1 MTNPNLPQ
9 NANFLPESANYPEA
23 IYQIETHDPVVGGL
37 DGISNIQARQL
48 ANRTSWL
55 KTIADEVI
63 NARGNSATLSAR
75 LAIPGGG
82 TGGSGTEYGSGLER
96 AVKLDWIYSAYRIAL
111 ELFMGGWTLLDTG
124 QVPVVAT
131 VAGDESVDVSDTTL
145 LGVGEEY
152 VIFDDTNAETVV
164 VSQILTPERFRAAGV
179 LANTFGA
186 DAVIAR
192 TNWTLHEG
200 WAVAGSEGFY
210 FSQPIDVGSGAG
222 PRALVLRRQDNDAE
236 IAVFFKDAGAPAW
249 VELPW
254 AWRRTVGDDL
264 VDVEYYVPTS
274 GEFRLKITSGH
285 GDSEED
291 VTIHSAVAVT
301 EPTNLGGV
309 HNGPFQPMNAHPA
322 DAATGLP
329 ETPTLAIAGYSSP
342 GNSPQQ
348 AIEFQLIEAA
358 GSFAAPLEES
368 GSLPAGNAWSVP
380 PAVLTEGGSYRWR
393 ARVQDAEGEWSPW
406 SVDTGFTAA
415 ASFEYVRA
423 PQNTSP
429 ANGATD
435 IAAQPTLYTSEFEV
449 HGGGEE
455 EHVATQ
461 WQIRRAT
468 GSYSNP
474 VWDSGEDAVNLVEV
488 VVPAEVL
495 QDGETAYFWRARH
508 KGADNGFSE
517 WSAETRFTTKELF
530 AVIIGISLVNSGG
543 GAGVWARV
551 DEDGNN
557 RVVDASYFNN
567 HPVFAGVTDV
577 TIDGQAMVL
586 VPAFYFRVADAPPGS
601 DRAGRRCWWISDQ
614 PLPGFERH
622 PAFYDAGQPV
632 PHFYVGK
639 YQGTADG
646 GTKLGSAAGVSPLV
660 SLDFPTMKA
669 RAAARN
675 TGGVEGFSL
684 WSIYQLSAIQMLA
697 LIEMGGADSQALI
710 GQGRVNQSSAANTN
724 AAVVAQATW
733 RGIVGLWGNV
743 WQMVDGL
750 RQNSGGTLEV
760 WDRLGQRNFVS
771 TGITP
776 PSSGWMVSVNHASG
790 GGWDLRDMFVAQTV
804 DGTQGN
810 GTFAD
815 YFYRNTGERVAY
827 HGGHWGYGSDAGL
840 FNLNL
845 IHAPSTSLPY
855 LGARLAKV

>member
-1 MTNPNLPQ
+1 MANIAGEPTFQPHVRQLETTDPKHPDTWNPNYQVLINNDVYLKGEVETVFDQ
-9 NANFLPESANYPEA
+9 LGRMDERVDTIEVDSAAALSRA
-23 IYQIETHDPVVGGL
+23 I
-37 DGISNIQARQL
+37 R
-48 ANRTSWL
+48 
-55 KTIADEVI
+55 
-63 NARGNSATLSAR
+63 
-75 LAIPGGG
+75 
-82 TGGSGTEYGSGLER
+82 
-96 AVKLDWIYSAYRIAL
+96 LDWLYSSYRIAI
-111 ELFMGGWTLLDTG
+111 ELFLESWTLLDTE
-124 QVPVVAT
+124 QVAVVAT
-131 VAGDESVDVSDTTL
+131 VAGDESVDVVDTGTL
-145 LGVGEEY
+145 VAGEEY
-152 VIFDDTNAETVV
+152 VIFDGENSETLVIAE
-164 VSQILTPERFRAAGV
+164 ILTGQRFRASGI
-179 LANTFGA
+179 LAHTFGEG
-186 DAVIAR
+186 AVIAR
-192 TNWTLHEG
+192 TNWLVDHG
-200 WAVAGSEGFY
+200 RAIAGDGGVY
-210 FSQPIDVGSGAG
+210 FSQPLNLGIAPG
-222 PRALVLRRQDNDAE
+222 PRAVVLRRADTDLE
-236 IAVFFKDAGAPAW
+236 ITVAFKDATHTEW
-249 VELPW
+249 TDVPW
-254 AWRRTVGDDL
+254 SWRREVAPD
-264 VDVEYYVPTS
+264 VIDVEYYVPAS
-274 GEFRLKITSGH
+274 GEFRLKITSAH
-285 GDSEED
+285 GESETD
-291 VTIHSAVAVT
+291 LTIHNFVGVT
-301 EPTNLGGV
+301 EPTNLGGA
-309 HNGPFQPMNAHPA
+309 HNGPFQPVNAAPE

-455 EHVATQ
+455 DHVATQ

-557 RVVDASYFNN
+557 RAVDASYFNN

-622 PAFYDAGQPV
+622 PAFFDAGQPI

-646 GTKLGSAAGVSPLV
+646 STKLGSAAGVNPLV

-724 AAVVAQATW
+724 AADVAQATW

-760 WDRLGQRNFVS
+760 WDRLGQRNFVA

-815 YFYRNTGERVAY
+815 YFYRSAGERVAY
-827 HGGHWGYGSDAGL
+827 VGGSWSHGSTAGL
-840 FNLNL
+840 FNLDL
-845 IHAPSTSLPY
+845 SLAPSYSYTHI
-855 LGARLAKV
+855 GARLAKV

>member
-1 MTNPNLPQ
+1 MANIAGEPTFQPHVRQLETTDPKHPDTWNPNYQVLINNDVYLKGEVETVFDQ
-9 NANFLPESANYPEA
+9 LGRMDERVDTIEVDSAAALSRA
-23 IYQIETHDPVVGGL
+23 I
-37 DGISNIQARQL
+37 R
-48 ANRTSWL
+48 
-55 KTIADEVI
+55 
-63 NARGNSATLSAR
+63 
-75 LAIPGGG
+75 
-82 TGGSGTEYGSGLER
+82 
-96 AVKLDWIYSAYRIAL
+96 LDWLYSSYRIAI
-111 ELFMGGWTLLDTG
+111 ELFLESWTLLDTE
-124 QVPVVAT
+124 QVAVVAT
-131 VAGDESVDVSDTTL
+131 VAGDESVDVVDTATL
-145 LGVGEEY
+145 VAGEEY
-152 VIFDDTNAETVV
+152 VIFDGENSETLVIAE
-164 VSQILTPERFRAAGV
+164 ILTGQRFRASGI
-179 LANTFGA
+179 LAHTFGEG
-186 DAVIAR
+186 AVIAR
-192 TNWTLHEG
+192 TNWLVDHG
-200 WAVAGSEGFY
+200 RAIAGDGGVY
-210 FSQPIDVGSGAG
+210 FSQPLNLGIAPG
-222 PRALVLRRQDNDAE
+222 PRAVVLRRADTDLE
-236 IAVFFKDAGAPAW
+236 ITVAFKDATHTEW
-249 VELPW
+249 TDVPW
-254 AWRRTVGDDL
+254 SWRREVAPD
-264 VDVEYYVPTS
+264 VIDVEYYVPAS
-274 GEFRLKITSGH
+274 GEFRLKITSAH
-285 GDSEED
+285 GESETD
-291 VTIHSAVAVT
+291 LTIHNFVGVT

-309 HNGPFQPMNAHPA
+309 HNGPFQPVNAAPE

-455 EHVATQ
+455 DHVATQ

-488 VVPAEVL
+488 VVPTEVL

-508 KGADNGFSE
+508 KGADSGFSE

-557 RVVDASYFNN
+557 RAVDASYFNN

-622 PAFYDAGQPV
+622 PAFFDAGQPI

-646 GTKLGSAAGVSPLV
+646 GTKLGSAAGVNPLV

-710 GQGRVNQSSAANTN
+710 GQGRVNESSAANTN
-724 AAVVAQATW
+724 AADVAQATW

-827 HGGHWGYGSDAGL
+827 HGGYWSYGSLAGL

-845 IHAPSTSLPY
+845 SDAPSDSHTHI
-855 LGARLAKV
+855 GARLAKV

>member
-1 MTNPNLPQ
+1 MANIAGEPTFQPHVRQLETTDPKHPDTWNPNYQVLINNDVYLKGEVETVFDQ
-9 NANFLPESANYPEA
+9 LGRMDERVDTIEVDSAAALSRA
-23 IYQIETHDPVVGGL
+23 I
-37 DGISNIQARQL
+37 R
-48 ANRTSWL
+48 
-55 KTIADEVI
+55 
-63 NARGNSATLSAR
+63 
-75 LAIPGGG
+75 
-82 TGGSGTEYGSGLER
+82 
-96 AVKLDWIYSAYRIAL
+96 LDWLYSSYRIAI
-111 ELFMGGWTLLDTG
+111 ELFLESWTLLDTE
-124 QVPVVAT
+124 QVAVVAT
-131 VAGDESVDVSDTTL
+131 VAGDESVDVVDTATL
-145 LGVGEEY
+145 VAGEEY
-152 VIFDDTNAETVV
+152 VIFDGENSETLVIAE
-164 VSQILTPERFRAAGV
+164 ILTGQRFRASGI
-179 LANTFGA
+179 LAHTFGEG
-186 DAVIAR
+186 AVIAR
-192 TNWTLHEG
+192 TNWLVDHG
-200 WAVAGSEGFY
+200 RAIAGDGGVY
-210 FSQPIDVGSGAG
+210 FSQPLNLGIAPG
-222 PRALVLRRQDNDAE
+222 PRAVVLRRADTDLE
-236 IAVFFKDAGAPAW
+236 ITVAFKDATHTEW
-249 VELPW
+249 TDVPW
-254 AWRRTVGDDL
+254 SWRREVAPD
-264 VDVEYYVPTS
+264 VIDVEYYVPAS
-274 GEFRLKITSGH
+274 GEFRLKITSAH
-285 GDSEED
+285 GESETD
-291 VTIHSAVAVT
+291 LTIHNFVGVT

-309 HNGPFQPMNAHPA
+309 HNGPFQPVNAAPE

-455 EHVATQ
+455 DHVATQ

-488 VVPAEVL
+488 VVPTEVL

-508 KGADNGFSE
+508 KGADSGFSE

-557 RVVDASYFNN
+557 RAVDASYFNN

-622 PAFYDAGQPV
+622 PAFFDAGQPI

-646 GTKLGSAAGVSPLV
+646 GTKLGSAAGVNPLV

-710 GQGRVNQSSAANTN
+710 GQGRVNESSAANTN
-724 AAVVAQATW
+724 AADVAQATW

-827 HGGHWGYGSDAGL
+827 HGGHWGNGSYAGL
-840 FNLNL
+840 FYLRL
-845 IHAPSTSLPY
+845 DHAPSHSNTAV
-855 LGARLAKV
+855 GARLAKV

>member
-1 MTNPNLPQ
+1 MANIAGEPTFQPHVRQLETTDPKHPDTWNPNYQVLINNDVYLKGEVETVFGQ
-9 NANFLPESANYPEA
+9 LDRMDERVDTIEVDSAAALSRA
-23 IYQIETHDPVVGGL
+23 I
-37 DGISNIQARQL
+37 R
-48 ANRTSWL
+48 
-55 KTIADEVI
+55 
-63 NARGNSATLSAR
+63 
-75 LAIPGGG
+75 
-82 TGGSGTEYGSGLER
+82 
-96 AVKLDWIYSAYRIAL
+96 LDWLYSSYRIAI
-111 ELFMGGWTLLDTG
+111 ELFLESWTLLDTE
-124 QVPVVAT
+124 QVAVVAT
-131 VAGDESVDVSDTTL
+131 VAGDESVDVVDTSSL
-145 LGVGEEY
+145 SAGEEY
-152 VIFDDTNAETVV
+152 VIFDGENSETLVIAE
-164 VSQILTPERFRAAGV
+164 ILTGQRFRATGI
-179 LANTFGA
+179 LAHTFGEG
-186 DAVIAR
+186 AVIAR
-192 TNWTLHEG
+192 TNWLVDHG
-200 WAVAGSEGFY
+200 RAIAGDGGVY
-210 FSQPIDVGSGAG
+210 FSQPLNLGIAPG
-222 PRALVLRRQDNDAE
+222 PRAVVLRRADTDLE
-236 IAVFFKDAGAPAW
+236 ITVAFKDATH
-249 VELPW
+249 VEWTDVPW
-254 AWRRTVGDDL
+254 SWRREIAPGVI
-264 VDVEYYVPTS
+264 DVEYYVPAS
-274 GEFRLKITSGH
+274 GEFRLKITSAH
-285 GDSEED
+285 GESETD
-291 VTIHSAVAVT
+291 LTVHNFVGVT
-301 EPTNLGGV
+301 EPTNLGGI
-309 HNGPFQPMNAHPA
+309 HNGPFQPVNAAPE

-358 GSFAAPLEES
+358 GSFDAALEES

-380 PAVLTEGGSYRWR
+380 PAVLTEGGAYRWR

-406 SVDTGFTAA
+406 SIPTGFTAA

-455 EHVATQ
+455 DHVATQ

-468 GSYSNP
+468 GSYSDP
-474 VWDSGEDAVNLVEV
+474 AWDSGEDGVNLVEV

-508 KGADNGFSE
+508 KGDTNGFSE

-557 RVVDASYFNN
+557 RAVDASYFNN

-586 VPAFYFRVADAPPGS
+586 VPAFYFRVADAPIGS

-622 PAFYDAGQPV
+622 PAFFDAGQPI

-646 GTKLGSAAGVSPLV
+646 GTKLGSAAGVNPLV

-697 LIEMGGADSQALI
+697 LIEMGGSDSQALI

-724 AAVVAQATW
+724 AADVAQATW

-750 RQNSGGTLEV
+750 RLNASTVVEV
-760 WDRLGQRNFVS
+760 WDRLGQRNFVA

-776 PSSGWMVSVNHASG
+776 PSSGWTVSVNHANG
-790 GGWDLRDMFVAQTV
+790 GGWDLRDIFLAQTV
-804 DGTQGN
+804 DGTQSN

-815 YFYRNTGERVAY
+815 YFHRSGSGERVAY
-827 HGGHWGYGSDAGL
+827 AGGHWSYGSDAGL
-840 FNLNL
+840 FCLVL
-845 IHAPSTSLPY
+845 SYAPSDSSTI

>member
-1 MTNPNLPQ
+1 MANIAGEPTFQPHVRQLETTDPKHPDTWNPNYQVLINNDVYLKGEVETVFDQ
-9 NANFLPESANYPEA
+9 LGRMDERVDTIEVDSAAALSRA
-23 IYQIETHDPVVGGL
+23 I
-37 DGISNIQARQL
+37 R
-48 ANRTSWL
+48 
-55 KTIADEVI
+55 
-63 NARGNSATLSAR
+63 
-75 LAIPGGG
+75 
-82 TGGSGTEYGSGLER
+82 
-96 AVKLDWIYSAYRIAL
+96 LDWLYSSYRIAI
-111 ELFMGGWTLLDTG
+111 ELFLESWTLLDTE
-124 QVPVVAT
+124 QVAVVAT
-131 VAGDESVDVSDTTL
+131 VAGDESVDVVDTGTL
-145 LGVGEEY
+145 VAGEEY
-152 VIFDDTNAETVV
+152 VIFDGENSETLVIAE
-164 VSQILTPERFRAAGV
+164 ILTGQRFRASGI
-179 LANTFGA
+179 LAHTFGEG
-186 DAVIAR
+186 AVIAR
-192 TNWTLHEG
+192 TNWLVDHG
-200 WAVAGSEGFY
+200 RAIAGDRGVY
-210 FSQPIDVGSGAG
+210 FSQPLNLGIAPG
-222 PRALVLRRQDNDAE
+222 PRAVVLRRADTDLE
-236 IAVFFKDAGAPAW
+236 ITVAFKDATHTEW
-249 VELPW
+249 TDVPW
-254 AWRRTVGDDL
+254 SWRREVAPD
-264 VDVEYYVPTS
+264 VIDVEYYVPAS
-274 GEFRLKITSGH
+274 GEFRLKITSAH
-285 GDSEED
+285 GESETD
-291 VTIHSAVAVT
+291 LTIHNFVGVT
-301 EPTNLGGV
+301 EPTNLGGA
-309 HNGPFQPMNAHPA
+309 HNGPFQPVNAAPE

-358 GSFAAPLEES
+358 GSFAVPLEQS

-435 IAAQPTLYTSEFEV
+435 IAAQPTLYTSEFEI

-455 EHVATQ
+455 DHVATQ

-557 RVVDASYFNN
+557 RAVDASYFNN

-622 PAFYDAGQPV
+622 PAFFDAGQPI

-646 GTKLGSAAGVSPLV
+646 GTKLGSAAGVNPLV

-710 GQGRVNQSSAANTN
+710 GQGRVNESSAANTN
-724 AAVVAQATW
+724 AADVAQATW

-743 WQMVDGL
+743 YQMVDGL
-750 RQNSGGTLEV
+750 RQNSSGALEV
-760 WDRLGQRNFVS
+760 WDRLGQRNFVA

-776 PSSGWMVSVNHASG
+776 PSSGWTVSVNHASG
-790 GGWDLRDMFVAQTV
+790 GGWDLRDIFVAQTV

-815 YFYRNTGERVAY
+815 YFYRSTGERVAY
-827 HGGHWGYGSDAGL
+827 HGGDWSNGSNAGL
-840 FNLNL
+840 FHLHL
-845 IHAPSTSLPY
+845 SAAPSNSHSHI
-855 LGARLAKV
+855 GARLAKV